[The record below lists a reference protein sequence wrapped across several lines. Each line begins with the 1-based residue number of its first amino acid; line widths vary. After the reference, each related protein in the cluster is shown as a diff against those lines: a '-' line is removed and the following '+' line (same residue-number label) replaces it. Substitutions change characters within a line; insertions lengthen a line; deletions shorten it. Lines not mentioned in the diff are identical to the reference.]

1 MQKKLIALAI
11 AGLSSAAFAQTNV
24 TIYGVADASFDV
36 IRVSGGSGAL
46 SDNTPNF
53 TRVSTNGS
61 YIGFKGTENLGNGLN
76 AIFQF
81 ESDAKFDNGGSLS
94 TGRDSFVGL
103 SGNFGKVLLGTL
115 TAPTR
120 ALGARLD
127 VNTGEGIGSN
137 TAILGKLGGGL
148 AYGNLQ
154 KTLINVGSIASV
166 TDYNLSGRSNDT
178 TSLFDSRHK
187 NSIAY
192 VSPSFSG
199 FQASA
204 VYMANENK
212 SEGAAAFPFG
222 PINTSAYDLGLT
234 YDNGPI
240 YIGGTYAEL
249 RVKNDNP
256 IPVLLVV
263 GGLPSDTKVKE
274 ARLGGIYDFGMAT
287 IRGLYARTKVEGGGT
302 DVKQNVW
309 GLGATYNV
317 TANGRITAQ
326 YYRANDL
333 DGTPTDDDTG
343 AKFYTIGYEH
353 SLSKRTMLKANYT
366 YLKNDSMTSTNGN
379 GGYDFG
385 YNSSGFAGDEIKVS
399 GLQLGLRHA
408 F

>member
-11 AGLSSAAFAQTNV
+11 AGLSGAAFAQSNV

-36 IRVSGGSGAL
+36 INISGGSGAL
-46 SDNTPNF
+46 SADTPNF

-81 ESDAKFDNGGSLS
+81 ESDAKFDNGGSLG

-127 VNTGEGIGSN
+127 VNTGEGISSN
-137 TAILGKLGGGL
+137 TAVLGKLGGALSYGDGL
-148 AYGNLQ
+148 KGLV
-154 KTLINVGSIASV
+154 TGSGINQI
-166 TDYNLSGRSNDT
+166 NINGRSNDT
-178 TSLFDSRHK
+178 TSVFDSRHK

-204 VYMANENK
+204 AYMANENK
-212 SEGAAAFPFG
+212 TEGAT

-249 RVKNDNP
+249 RVKNDALNA
-256 IPVLLVV
+256 VS
-263 GGLPSDTKVKE
+263 LPPLALPADTKVKE
-274 ARLGGIYDFGMAT
+274 ARLGGMYDFGVAT
-287 IRGLYARTKVEGGGT
+287 IRGLYARTKLEGDNT

-309 GLGATYNV
+309 GLGGTYNV
-317 TANGRITAQ
+317 TTNGRITAQ
-326 YYRANDL
+326 YYSANDL
-333 DGTPTDDDTG
+333 DGTAADDNTG

-353 SLSKRTMLKANYT
+353 SLSKRTMLKANYA
-366 YLKNDSMTSTNGN
+366 YLKNDDKTSTM

-385 YNSSGFAGDEIKVS
+385 YNSAGFAGDEIKVS